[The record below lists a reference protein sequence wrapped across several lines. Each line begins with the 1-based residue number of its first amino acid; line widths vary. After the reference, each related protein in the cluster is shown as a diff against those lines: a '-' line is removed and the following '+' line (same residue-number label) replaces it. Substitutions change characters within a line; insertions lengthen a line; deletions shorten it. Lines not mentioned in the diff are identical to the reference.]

1 MGFHV
6 VDSGLQ
12 MPRDNEG
19 FTRRTTY
26 LFKKGNAVSPNAS
39 PDKIKVERIADAHT
53 DIAPSA
59 SSSATAIMIDDSD

>member
-1 MGFHV
+1 M
-6 VDSGLQ
+6 
-12 MPRDNEG
+12 
-19 FTRRTTY
+19 RTSN

-39 PDKIKVERIADAHT
+39 PDKIKVEPIADAHT